1 MPTDRFTRRRRLLT
15 ERLSRVLNLR
25 ESRETTTLIAS
36 AIVIGLLAGLAA
48 VGFDLTVD
56 FMERWIRDFEAAG
69 GTIIGSLTALIIP
82 LIGALAVT
90 PILLYWA
97 PDVRGSGIP
106 HVMFAVS
113 NLGGRMA
120 KRIIFWRPIASAIA
134 VGTGAPL
141 GTEGPVVQLT
151 AAIASF
157 SGSALRLG
165 EERRRSLI
173 AVAAAAGISATF
185 NAPIAG
191 MLFALEVI
199 LGQFGSRYVASV
211 VIGSVTASVVSRGFL
226 GPAPAFA
233 VPDYVLRSPL
243 ELPFYF
249 VLSILAAFIGVGVL
263 RLVSNADDLFN
274 YLRVY
279 PWLRPALGG
288 LVVGAIGL
296 VMPGVLGRGFEV
308 TGSILQGE
316 QMAVLALVALAFA
329 KALAMSVSLAAWHP
343 GGILSPLLLIGA
355 AVGAA
360 FARVSVGLF
369 PEMPL
374 QPGAFALVGMAAVFS
389 GAARAPMSTILLA
402 FEMSG
407 DYQLILPLLLA
418 TVVSALVSETI
429 QPESLYHVMLSRR
442 GLSLMRQRTS
452 DLLQT
457 VRVKEEMEAQTS
469 TLASDE
475 SIATAEDLM
484 AQGEHTSF
492 LLVDPNDRQRLVG
505 ILTLAD
511 LERARTEGVPE
522 TTPVAE
528 IATSEVDV
536 VLEEDPISEALERM
550 AEQGHS
556 RLPVVDSRERMTLRG
571 IVRQGDV
578 ARAYYRALQRER
590 VLEQAGERRRLR
602 DLTGQEIVELRVPRS
617 SPLAGKSLR
626 EAALPQWCVIVAI
639 RRRGRT
645 LFPHGEARLEAGD
658 RVVANVAPGR
668 ADEFRRRF
676 EGHAPE

>member
-1 MPTDRFTRRRRLLT
+1 M
-15 ERLSRVLNLR
+15 LNLR
-25 ESRETTTLIAS
+25 QSREATTLIAS

-56 FMERWIRDFEAAG
+56 FMERWFRDFAEAG
-69 GTIIGSLTALIIP
+69 GSVLGALTALLIP
-82 LIGALAVT
+82 VAGALAVT
-90 PILLYWA
+90 PVLLHWA

-120 KRIIFWRPIASAIA
+120 RRIIFWRPLASAVA

-157 SGSALRLG
+157 TGGAMRLG

-211 VIGSVTASVVSRGFL
+211 VIGSVTAAVVSRGFL

-233 VPDYVLRSPL
+233 VPNYALQSPL

-249 VLSILAAFIGVGVL
+249 VLSILAAFVGVAVVKL
-263 RLVSNADDLFN
+263 IVNADDLLD
-274 YLRVY
+274 YLRIY

-288 LVVGAIGL
+288 LAVGAIGL
-296 VMPGVLGRGFEV
+296 VIPAVLGRGFEI
-308 TGSILQGE
+308 TGEILQGE
-316 QMAVLALVALAFA
+316 RTAVGMLVALAFA
-329 KALAMSVSLAAWHP
+329 KALAMSASLAAWHP

-355 AVGAA
+355 ATGAA
-360 FARVSVGLF
+360 FAQVSTGIF
-369 PEMPL
+369 PEMQL
-374 QPGAFALVGMAAVFS
+374 QSGAFALVGMAAVFS

-418 TVVSALVSETI
+418 TVVSAIVSETI

-442 GLSLMRQRTS
+442 GLSLMRRRSS

-457 VRVKEEMEAQTS
+457 VQVKEVMESQIPVVR
-469 TLASDE
+469 SDE
-475 SIATAEDLM
+475 TIGSAEELM
-484 AQGEHTSF
+484 VNSEHQSF
-492 LLVDPNDRQRLVG
+492 PVVDPNEPDRLVG

-511 LERARTEGVPE
+511 LERARTGEMPEGA
-522 TTPVAE
+522 PVSE
-528 IATSEVDV
+528 IATREVDV

-550 AEQGHS
+550 AELGHS
-556 RLPVVDSRERMTLRG
+556 RLPVVDSRERMRLLG
-571 IVRQGDV
+571 VVRQGDV

-590 VLEQAGERRRLR
+590 TLEQASERRRLR
-602 DLTGQEIVELRVPRS
+602 DLTGQEIVELRIPRD
-617 SPLAGKSLR
+617 SPLAGKTLR
-626 EAALPQWCVIVAI
+626 EAGLPQWCVIVAI

-645 LFPHGEARLEAGD
+645 LFPHGEARLEPGD

-668 ADEFRRRF
+668 AREFRKRF
-676 EGHAPE
+676 ES